1 MVHKL
6 SKHIPLQNRVLPTG
20 EIVSLAS
27 RGTFMGNRG
36 GRFHDPETRTLT
48 SRRWASRRWIC
59 CVTSFKNR
67 QRKVMGQSYTEL
79 FFLDEPTALAAGH
92 RPCFECRRAD
102 ANAFA
107 DAFAKGQGADGNLAA
122 DPMDLILHADRL
134 DGRHQRTFEAPVN
147 DLPDGAMV
155 MVGSTPHAVLDR
167 RLIIWTPEGY
177 QVRQGPLPSSPVSV
191 LTPQCICHTLAN
203 GYRPH
208 WHASASRA
216 VV

>member
-1 MVHKL
+1 MHKL

-36 GRFHDPETRTLT
+36 GRIHDPETRTLT

-67 QRKVMGQSYTEL
+67 QRQVMGHSYTEL

-134 DGRHQRTFEAPVN
+134 DGRQQRTFEAPVS

-155 MVGSTPHAVLDR
+155 MVGSTPHAILER
-167 RLIIWTPEGY
+167 RLIMWSPEGY
-177 QVRQGPLPSSPVSV
+177 QAQQGPLPSSPVSV
-191 LTPQCICHTLAN
+191 LTPKSICHALAN

-208 WHASASRA
+208 WHSSASRA
-216 VV
+216 VA